1 MRGKRARKHPITP
14 DSKYQSEL
22 VAKFINN
29 MMISGKKKQAIELV
43 YDAMEILAK
52 ESKLEAL
59 EAFQT
64 AIENIKPKV
73 EVKSRRIGG
82 ANYQV
87 PTPVNADRQ
96 QALAIRWI
104 INAARESRKK
114 ESIVESLGKTLIQSL
129 NKEGAAYKKRED
141 THKMAEANKA
151 FAQFAW

>member
-14 DSKYQSEL
+14 DSKYESAL
-22 VAKFINN
+22 VTKFINN
-29 MMISGKKKQAIELV
+29 MMISGKKKQATELV
-43 YDAMEILAK
+43 YEAIEILAK
-52 ESKLEAL
+52 ESKLDAL

-96 QALAIRWI
+96 QALAIRWV
-104 INAARESRKK
+104 INAARDSRKK
-114 ESIVESLGKTLIQSL
+114 ESTAESLGKTLVQAL